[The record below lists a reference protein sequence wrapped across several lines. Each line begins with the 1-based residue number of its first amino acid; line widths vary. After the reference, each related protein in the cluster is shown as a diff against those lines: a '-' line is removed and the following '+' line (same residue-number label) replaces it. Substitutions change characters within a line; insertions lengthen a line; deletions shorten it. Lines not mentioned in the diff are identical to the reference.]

1 MECRWVLLHEILLK
15 AQRHPNNE
23 GKTMQI
29 LIAHTSKTG
38 NTAQVATY
46 LTHAL
51 EARGSRVTS
60 VNLQDA
66 SATEGLDG
74 AIARADVVLAG
85 FWTDKG
91 DCTPEMTAFLE
102 RLAGKRVFLFGTA
115 GFGGSQEYFG
125 RILANVRAHVPQDA
139 EVMGEAMCSGK
150 MEPQVRE
157 RYVALLANDPE
168 DARAQAMIANF
179 DAAAAHPNTDDLV
192 AIAEAVFT
200 ALDI

>member
-1 MECRWVLLHEILLK
+1 MLLHEVLLK
-15 AQRHPNNE
+15 ARRHPNND

-46 LTHAL
+46 LAHAL

-115 GFGGSQEYFG
+115 GFGGDPVYFE
-125 RILANVRAHVPQDA
+125 RILGNFKQHLPESA
-139 EVMGEAMCSGK
+139 EVVGSAMCQGKMGAGIRRRYEAM
-150 MEPQVRE
+150 
-157 RYVALLANDPE
+157 LAEHPD

-179 DAAAAHPNTDDLV
+179 DAALAHPSEDDL
-192 AIAEAVFT
+192 ARIIIAAREVLA
-200 ALDI
+200 